1 MGQIHKSLIFWLFL
15 GLMMILVFNSF
26 SPKRQKER
34 EVIFSDFVTAV
45 SSGEVASVTIQGSKI
60 SGKFTNGTPFKTFA
74 PNDPDLV
81 KMLREKGVKIAAKP
95 KEESSIWH
103 SVLISWLPMLLLIGV
118 WIFFMRQMQIGGGK
132 AMSFGKSRARV
143 FLKDQGKRVT
153 FKDVAGIEES
163 KEEVSEIIEFLK
175 DPQKFTKLGGRI
187 PKGILLVGP
196 PGTGKTLLARAIAG
210 EADVP

>member
-81 KMLREKGVKIAAKP
+81 KMLREKGVKIC
-95 KEESSIWH
+95 
-103 SVLISWLPMLLLIGV
+103 LLYTSPSP
-118 WIFFMRQMQIGGGK
+118 R
-132 AMSFGKSRARV
+132 
-143 FLKDQGKRVT
+143 D
-153 FKDVAGIEES
+153 
-163 KEEVSEIIEFLK
+163 
-175 DPQKFTKLGGRI
+175 
-187 PKGILLVGP
+187 
-196 PGTGKTLLARAIAG
+196 
-210 EADVP
+210 